1 MVPFNVRDKP
11 SRNVIGVCPY
21 FLLFPVSPDVQ
32 EDRLAAAVGR
42 DEAEAFVVLPGGDFS
57 LVAHGVGGM
66 RGRGE

>member
-1 MVPFNVRDKP
+1 MVPFNVRDNP

-42 DEAEAFVVLPGGDFS
+42 DEAEVCRREFLHFDRFERQKYRV
-57 LVAHGVGGM
+57 
-66 RGRGE
+66 